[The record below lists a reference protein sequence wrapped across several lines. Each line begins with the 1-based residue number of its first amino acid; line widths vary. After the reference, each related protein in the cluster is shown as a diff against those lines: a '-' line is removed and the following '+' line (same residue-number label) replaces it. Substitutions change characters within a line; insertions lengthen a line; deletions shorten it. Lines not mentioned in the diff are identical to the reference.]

1 MQFKDGLVGELS
13 DAHIPVFGMEFVLNK
28 EQSMVL
34 DFHKRF
40 SVKIQTSPRLLDEKT
55 TKLRHDLIAEELDE
69 FRVAA
74 HERNLVKVADAIA
87 DMLYVVYG
95 TAVSYGIDIEPVF
108 AEVHHSNMSKSDPEV
123 IRAPNGKVLKGANWS
138 PPNIEEKLR

>member
-74 HERNLVKVADAIA
+74 QEKNLVKVAEAIA
-87 DMLYVVYG
+87 EILFILYETAATYG
-95 TAVSYGIDIEPVF
+95 VAIQ
-108 AEVHHSNMSKSDPEV
+108 H
-123 IRAPNGKVLKGANWS
+123 VLAS
-138 PPNIEEKLR
+138 RL